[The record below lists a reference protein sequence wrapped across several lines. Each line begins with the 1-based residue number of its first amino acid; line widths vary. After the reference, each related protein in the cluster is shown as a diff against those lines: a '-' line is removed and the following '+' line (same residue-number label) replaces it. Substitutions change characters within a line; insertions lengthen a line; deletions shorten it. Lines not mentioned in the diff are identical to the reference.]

1 MRIILIGM
9 KGCGKTTIGTL
20 LAQKLQIAFIDS
32 DAELEKAHEREK
44 GEALPFRQIFK
55 QYGEAYFRDLDTK
68 TLKYIAQAFG
78 EKDFVFSCG
87 GRTPLLEENQR
98 ILVGLGEIIFLN
110 LEKSVLLKRILAQ
123 GTPAFFAYPDDPQ
136 RSLNELINELIA
148 ERLSVYQ
155 KLADRTLDIG
165 EETPEEV
172 VHTILTE
179 LIDDGKN

>member
-20 LAQKLQIAFIDS
+20 LAEKLGIAFIDS
-32 DAELEKAHEREK
+32 DAEIEKAHEREK

-55 QYGEAYFRDLDTK
+55 RYGEAYFRDLDTK
-68 TLKYIAQAFG
+68 TLKYIAQEFQ

-87 GRTPLLEENQR
+87 GRTPLVEENQR
-98 ILVGLGEIIFLN
+98 ILVGLGEIIFLH

-123 GTPAFFAYPDDPQ
+123 GIPAFFSYPDDPE
-136 RSLNELINELIA
+136 RSLNELVA
-148 ERLSVYQ
+148 ERFSVYQ
-155 KLADRTLDIG
+155 KLADKTFDIG

-179 LIDDGKN
+179 LIADDKN